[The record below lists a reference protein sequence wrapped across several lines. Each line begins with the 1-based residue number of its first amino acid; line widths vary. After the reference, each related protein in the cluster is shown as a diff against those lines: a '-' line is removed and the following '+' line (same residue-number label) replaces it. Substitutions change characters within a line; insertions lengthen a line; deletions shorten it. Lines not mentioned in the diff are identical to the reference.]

1 MTSLLVLGPGCSRCL
16 QLARAVEQAAQELGL
31 EYHLEKITDLRQ
43 ITALRVMNTPALVVN
58 GTLKVAGK
66 VPPVDEIRKLLSES

>member
-1 MTSLLVLGPGCSRCL
+1 MTSLLVLGPGCNRCN

-31 EYHLEKITDLRQ
+31 EYQLEKITDLRQ
-43 ITALRVMNTPALVVN
+43 ITALRVMNTPALVIN

-66 VPPVDEIRKLLSES
+66 VPSVEEIKKLLSES